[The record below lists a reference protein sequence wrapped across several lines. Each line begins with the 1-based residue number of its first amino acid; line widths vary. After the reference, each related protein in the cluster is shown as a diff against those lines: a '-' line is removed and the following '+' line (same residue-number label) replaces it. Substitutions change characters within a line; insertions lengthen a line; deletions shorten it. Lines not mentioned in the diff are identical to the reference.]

1 LGAEWEG
8 ERMSK
13 VERVLV
19 TLGVLLVVLAAV
31 LLAYHQ
37 SVAGCVDLL
46 SGGCQEVG
54 FAYEGGGK
62 LALLLGFALLLAA
75 ALHGLLKGKH

>member
-1 LGAEWEG
+1 
-8 ERMSK
+8 MHK
-13 VERVLV
+13 VEGLLV
-19 TLGVLLVVLAAV
+19 ALGVALVVLAAV

-37 SVAGCVDLL
+37 SVAGCVELL